1 MASRS
6 GSRPAANESR
16 SGTNRAGAGTGIFYV
31 QSASGSVGVYAF
43 DDTAGVTWYFWADT
57 SGNIRRANAL
67 PTAPNSDGT
76 VVGP

>member
-6 GSRPAANESR
+6 GTRPAANESR
-16 SGTNRAGAGTGIFYV
+16 SGTNRTGAGTGLFYV
-31 QSASGSVGVYAF
+31 QSASGSVGVYAM
-43 DDTAGVTWYFWADT
+43 DDTDGVTWYLWMDT
-57 SGNIRRANAL
+57 TGALRRANAL